1 MYELLFD
8 FSDNEKQ
15 AELKEKAKNDHY
27 RNKLVKI
34 IDKALSGIENCDK
47 KERKEKRKS
56 NS

>member
-15 AELKEKAKNDHY
+15 TELKEKAKNDHY

-34 IDKALSGIENCDK
+34 IDKALSGI
-47 KERKEKRKS
+47 
-56 NS
+56 